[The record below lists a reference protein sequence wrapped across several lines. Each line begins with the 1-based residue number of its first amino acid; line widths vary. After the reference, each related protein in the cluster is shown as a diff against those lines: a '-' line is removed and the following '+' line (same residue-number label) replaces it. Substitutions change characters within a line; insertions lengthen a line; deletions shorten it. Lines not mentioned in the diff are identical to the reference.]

1 MKIRHNAC
9 IDLTR
14 ALLETV
20 SGVPG
25 LSVSEVL
32 VALSVTE
39 KLMRKGTADIYHSAP
54 TVPDEEIEKI
64 AETLYEVLTLSR
76 RKPQN

>member
-20 SGVPG
+20 GKIPG

-39 KLMRKGTADIYHSAP
+39 KLMRKGTADIYHNSP
-54 TVPDEEIEKI
+54 TASEEEIEES
-64 AETLYEVLTLSR
+64 AETLYGALVASGR
-76 RKPQN
+76 RPQN